1 MHAALSKLLAV
12 LRNTRKY
19 PLDLREVA
27 KAGAAAHDVSVRVSV
42 TAAVT
47 IRQKSTAM
55 PSVRCSTGE
64 QRYELAKVMFL
75 LHLVGASNV
84 LAVHVYLRQA
94 ALPLGSCQHV
104 HEPARVLVK
113 IYQLVRD
120 L

>member
-1 MHAALSKLLAV
+1 M
-12 LRNTRKY
+12 
-19 PLDLREVA
+19 
-27 KAGAAAHDVSVRVSV
+27 

-55 PSVRCSTGE
+55 PSLRCSTGE